1 MIKEGTIVK
10 GNRNNETISGV
21 ITKTKTHKRLSA
33 AAYGRSEVE
42 LEITLAEVLF
52 QVEGNERAIYAYVE
66 DEFYM
71 IKDTTSAPAGLEL
84 A

>member
-10 GNRNNETISGV
+10 GNANGKTVSGV
-21 ITKTKTHKRLSA
+21 ITKTKTHKRKSF
-33 AAYGRSEVE
+33 AYGRDEVG

-52 QVEGNERAIYAYVE
+52 QVEGNNRAIYAYTD
-66 DEFYM
+66 DEFHI
-71 IKDTTSAPAGLEL
+71 IKDCIHAPAGLEL

>member
-10 GNRNNETISGV
+10 GNRNGATVSGV
-21 ITKTKTHKRLSA
+21 ITKTKTHKRKS
-33 AAYGRSEVE
+33 AAYGSIEVE

-52 QVEGNERAIYAYVE
+52 QKEGYERAIYAYVE
-66 DEFYM
+66 NEFHI
-71 IKDTTSAPAGLEL
+71 IKDNKDAPAGLEL

>member
-10 GNRNNETISGV
+10 GNRNGETVSGV
-21 ITKTKTHKRLSA
+21 ITKTKTHKRKN
-33 AAYGRSEVE
+33 AAYGRDEVE

-52 QVEGNERAIYAYVE
+52 QVEGYERAIYAYVE
-66 DEFYM
+66 DEFHT
-71 IKDTTSAPAGLEL
+71 IKDTTAAPAGLEL